1 MKLNINENTAEKAL
15 FGDDTKKIKTFAVIS
30 GKKFNLSESD
40 QLSSFKDDLKELRI
54 KYTEITSKNDS
65 IEYFLIYNVTLKDTE
80 YIAGKYEQELF
91 FYGFNSVPSQTAC
104 YETENSKSYIITK
117 NKKDIT
123 TIDDIEEFISKYG
136 DFPFKTDVKLL
147 ESMKNVNESVTD
159 ESERDLSLDESRTL
173 RSIALHRGYSYKKY

>member
-80 YIAGKYEQELF
+80 YIAGKYEQESF
-91 FYGFNSVPSQTAC
+91 FYGFNSVPS
-104 YETENSKSYIITK
+104 
-117 NKKDIT
+117 
-123 TIDDIEEFISKYG
+123 
-136 DFPFKTDVKLL
+136 
-147 ESMKNVNESVTD
+147 
-159 ESERDLSLDESRTL
+159 
-173 RSIALHRGYSYKKY
+173 